1 MRLNARV
8 SAISLST
15 TLALDAR
22 AKDLIAQGRDVI
34 NMSVGEPDF
43 DAPEAVQAAAAA
55 AVRGGKVRY
64 TPAEGTA
71 SLRKTIAAHISQTRG
86 IACTSAE
93 ITVCHSAK
101 HALSGACLALIEP
114 GDEVVLLNPAWV
126 SYVEIVKYA
135 GGVPLEIRSR
145 PDMG

>member
-8 SAISLST
+8 SAIPLST

-22 AKDLIAQGRDVI
+22 AKALQAAGRDVI

-43 DAPEAVQAAAAA
+43 DAPEAAQAAATAM
-55 AVRGGKVRY
+55 VRSGKVRY
-64 TPAEGTA
+64 TPAEGTL
-71 SLRKTIAAHISQTRG
+71 SLRKAIAAHVSATRHV
-86 IACTSAE
+86 AFTVLE

-114 GDEVVLLNPAWV
+114 GDEVLLLLPAWV
-126 SYVEIVKYA
+126 SYAEILKYA
-135 GGVPLEIRSR
+135 GAVPVEVRSR
-145 PDMG
+145 PDS